1 MRLLTLL
8 LLLSFLG
15 FSQQKTKKHKIVSGE
30 TISSI
35 AEKYNVKISE
45 IYNLNPKAKG
55 LLKLNSVLKIPN
67 KDYKN
72 KKEKKEV
79 AKKEETKVIFS
90 KNSDFPKN
98 EYKKN
103 DLLDLEHEVL
113 PKETLYGISKIYGVT
128 MEDIRIANPILEKE
142 GLEIGLK
149 LIIPGVKESKAKI
162 LKSNI
167 TIPKISVSNE
177 PIIRI
182 VLPKETKFG
191 IAKEYGLTVEDL
203 EKQNPEIINGLP
215 IGFNLKI
222 ANFVNKES
230 LVIESKQNEVVK
242 TEVGLANIETSN
254 NETVNKESEIFL
266 PAKPI
271 TNLEVAEQLVVNA
284 SENIGVRY
292 RSGGTNKDGFDCSG
306 LMVSTFASLD
316 LKLPRTSREQSQFGL
331 KINPLEAQKG
341 DLIFFST
348 NGTGNVNHVGMV
360 VEVIDDE
367 IKFIHSSSSNGVMI
381 SSNKETYYA
390 RRFVKVNRV
399 LE

>member
-1 MRLLTLL
+1 MRILLFLVFF
-8 LLLSFLG
+8 SFLG

-35 AEKYNVKISE
+35 AEKYDVKISE
-45 IYNLNPKAKG
+45 IYDLNPKAKG

-67 KDYKN
+67 KEYKS

-79 AKKEETKVIFS
+79 AKKEETKVVLL
-90 KNSDFPKN
+90 KNSDSQKK

-103 DLLDLEHEVL
+103 DLLDVEHEVIA
-113 PKETLYGISKIYGVT
+113 KQTLYGISKIYGVT
-128 MEDIRIANPILEKE
+128 MQDIKMANPILEKE

-149 LIIPGVKESKAKI
+149 LVIPGVKESKAKV
-162 LKSNI
+162 LKSEISI
-167 TIPKISVSNE
+167 TKKIILSE
-177 PIIRI
+177 PITRI

-191 IAKEYGLTVEDL
+191 IAKEYGLTVQDL
-203 EKQNPEIINGLP
+203 EKQNPEIVTGLP
-215 IGFNLKI
+215 IGFQLKI
-222 ANFVNKES
+222 TNSENTKSIVTEEKQNEIVKSEEVIAVNNEVVNKEPE
-230 LVIESKQNEVVK
+230 I
-242 TEVGLANIETSN
+242 LA
-254 NETVNKESEIFL
+254 

-271 TNLEVAEQLVVNA
+271 TNIEVAEQLVVNA
-284 SENIGVRY
+284 SENIGIRY
-292 RSGGTNKDGFDCSG
+292 RSGGTTKNGFDCSG
-306 LMVSTFASLD
+306 LMVTTFASLD
-316 LKLPRTSREQSQFGL
+316 LKLPRTSREQSQFGV

-390 RRFVKVNRV
+390 KRFIKVNRV